1 MAVKL
6 QRPKGLDEVLKNLN
20 KEIGKIEGD
29 VQKGLTLG
37 MLVVKGKSMASTPV
51 DTGNLKGSHYLVS
64 RGGVMDQTAGSDFST
79 QDDSGKK
86 VAAEHSGKV
95 DAAKSRVKRKKDP
108 FVEIGCTAFYAE
120 KVHEDLQASH
130 MKSDK
135 EGNPIQVGKA
145 KFLEDAIKENQQLIL
160 DTVRR
165 FARR

>member
-6 QRPKGLDEVLKNLN
+6 QRPKGLDNILKNLN

-37 MLVVKGKSMASTPV
+37 MLVVKGKSMASTPR
-51 DTGNLKGSHYLVS
+51 DTGNLIGSHYLVS
-64 RGGVMDQTAGSDFST
+64 KNGVMDQTAGDFNT
-79 QDDSGKK
+79 NDDSGKK